1 MSDKVPLLLLK
12 DIIEAIND
20 IDEFRFGMEWGS
32 FLSDK
37 KTQSAV
43 IRKLEVIGEASN
55 RIPKSYRDVYPNVEW
70 NKIIR
75 TRHILIHEYED
86 VNLEI
91 VWRIITIHLPGV
103 RIAINKIIDN
113 SSDIDKIET

>member
-1 MSDKVPLLLLK
+1 
-12 DIIEAIND
+12 
-20 IDEFRFGMEWGS
+20 MELNL
-32 FLSDK
+32 FLEDK
-37 KTQSAV
+37 KTQSAI

-55 RIPKSYRDVYPNVEW
+55 RIPKEYRDSYSNIEW

-91 VWRIITIHLPGV
+91 VWRIVTIHLPEV
-103 RIAINKIIDN
+103 KKAINEILFSAND
-113 SSDIDKIET
+113 

>member
-1 MSDKVPLLLLK
+1 MSKKKSRLLLK
-12 DIIEAIND
+12 DILDAIDD
-20 IDEFRFGMEWGS
+20 IDEFKYAMSWDTFFE
-32 FLSDK
+32 DK

-55 RIPKSYRDVYPNVEW
+55 RIPKTYRDLYPNIEW

-91 VWRIITIHLPGV
+91 VWRIVTLHLPEV
-103 RIAINKIIDN
+103 KNAINKIFLSAND
-113 SSDIDKIET
+113 

>member
-1 MSDKVPLLLLK
+1 MSDKVPRLLLK
-12 DIIEAIND
+12 DIIDAIND
-20 IDEFRFGMEWGS
+20 IDEFRLGIEWSS

-43 IRKLEVIGEASN
+43 IRKLEVIGEASS
-55 RIPKSYRDVYPNVEW
+55 RIPKSYRDAYPNLEW

-75 TRHILIHEYED
+75 TRHILIHEYGD

-91 VWRIITIHLPGV
+91 VWRIITIHLPVV
-103 RIAINKIIDN
+103 RKGIIE
-113 SSDIDKIET
+113 IIESAST